1 MTGIVAVIKPGGV
14 TSFDVVARIRR
25 LLGEK
30 KVGHSGTL
38 DPMATG
44 VMLIMLG
51 RATKFLPYL
60 PSGDKEYEAQVR
72 LGVVTDTLDI
82 TGKVIEE
89 RRFSVTPA
97 EFESAAKS
105 FLGKIKQ
112 MPPMYSAVSVD
123 GQRLYKL
130 ARKGIEVERPLRE
143 VEIKSIACSPVN
155 PEKGEYTLSVECS
168 AGTYIRTL
176 IGDIGEKLGCG
187 AVMTALCRTAANGFD
202 ISRAVS
208 LEGEDAEIIRNI
220 ENALV
225 TVESVFDFCPSVSVS
240 QAQAVRFSNGG
251 ELSAERINQCPG
263 SGLAR
268 VYAPDG
274 RFLGLG
280 KREGESLKA
289 EKLFL

>member
-60 PSGDKEYEAQVR
+60 PSGDKKYEAQVR

-89 RRFSVTPA
+89 RSFSVTPA

-168 AGTYIRTL
+168 
-176 IGDIGEKLGCG
+176 
-187 AVMTALCRTAANGFD
+187 MTALCRTAANGFD

-289 EKLFL
+289 EKLFF